1 MRDVGAQKVAV
12 VGAAGFVGRVL
23 LRQLEER
30 GTQVTAIV
38 RGAPELSVDG
48 EFHAVGAKAP
58 GGAGDRFDV
67 VVNLAYPTSGPGYE
81 YPEQNLAIARTVE
94 DLVKDGGA
102 VIQVSTLA
110 VFGMAL
116 DRPISAGPV
125 TEVRDNAYVESKV
138 AAERLLNEMQVK
150 RGISLDIVRLGNV
163 WGYASSNW
171 ATPLV
176 HKLLTGRPVGVAGT
190 AAHSNATDVANAASY
205 LAFLLERREFE
216 AGVRY
221 HHLAEFSAVSW
232 NRWIGPLAEA
242 LRVDPVYADPAAL
255 NAPTSAR
262 SELAEAVS
270 QLMPRQLY
278 RALAVERTS
287 GSWTRTIVRRLPHAA
302 SARLKS
308 SGAVAA
314 KQPQYSRA
322 EETFLAIMAGQRE
335 FLSVLRPG
343 WQPPVS
349 QDESLE
355 QVLRWLARG

>member
-1 MRDVGAQKVAV
+1 MREAKAPKVAV
-12 VGAAGFVGRVL
+12 VGAAGFVGRFL

-30 GTQVTAIV
+30 GLQVTAIV

-48 EFHAVGAKAP
+48 EFHAIGAKAS
-58 GGAGDRFDV
+58 GGAADRFDI

-81 YPEQNLAIARTVE
+81 YPQQNRTITGIVE

-125 TEVRDNAYVESKV
+125 PEVRDNAYVESKV
-138 AAERLLNEMQVK
+138 AAEHVLNEMRVK
-150 RGISLDIVRLGNV
+150 RGLSLDIVRLGNV
-163 WGYASSNW
+163 WGYGSSNW
-171 ATPLV
+171 VTPLV
-176 HKLLTGRPVGVAGT
+176 HKLLTGRPIGVAGT
-190 AAHSNATDVANAASY
+190 PAYSNTTDVANAASY
-205 LAFLLERREFE
+205 LAFLLEGREFE
-216 AGVRY
+216 TGVRY
-221 HHLAEFSAVSW
+221 HHVAEFSTVSW
-232 NRWIGPLAEA
+232 NRWIAPLAEA
-242 LRVDPVYADPAAL
+242 LRVDPVYADAAAL
-255 NAPTSAR
+255 DAPASAR
-262 SELAEAVS
+262 SEIADAVS

-278 RALAVERTS
+278 RSLAVERTS
-287 GSWTRTIVRRLPHAA
+287 GSWTRTLVRRLPHAA
-302 SARLKS
+302 GARLKS
-308 SGAVAA
+308 SGTVVA

-322 EETFLAIMAGQRE
+322 EQTFLAIMAGRQE
-335 FLSVLRPG
+335 FQSVVRQG